1 MTGGGSGKP
10 NSVMGKSPDGV
21 EMRPYNAGMKG
32 LKGSPDEGGVRVPL
46 FVRWDKHWPAQ
57 EIDRIAGDIDIFP
70 TLAAIAGAT
79 LPPNQVEGRNL
90 LPLIRDPSAAWE
102 DRYLFTHVG
111 RWDTGQEP
119 NDFQWKNFSVRN
131 QRFRFVNDKQLFDM
145 QADPGQTTNVI
156 DKHADVVSQM
166 RKAYDE
172 WWKVTRPMMV
182 NEGAEMSVTKPFHEL
197 YSRQLREK
205 GIPEWNAP

>member
-1 MTGGGSGKP
+1 
-10 NSVMGKSPDGV
+10 
-21 EMRPYNAGMKG
+21 
-32 LKGSPDEGGVRVPL
+32 
-46 FVRWDKHWPAQ
+46 
-57 EIDRIAGDIDIFP
+57 
-70 TLAAIAGAT
+70 
-79 LPPNQVEGRNL
+79 
-90 LPLIRDPSAAWE
+90 
-102 DRYLFTHVG
+102 
-111 RWDTGQEP
+111 
-119 NDFQWKNFSVRN
+119 
-131 QRFRFVNDKQLFDM
+131 
-145 QADPGQTTNVI
+145 VI